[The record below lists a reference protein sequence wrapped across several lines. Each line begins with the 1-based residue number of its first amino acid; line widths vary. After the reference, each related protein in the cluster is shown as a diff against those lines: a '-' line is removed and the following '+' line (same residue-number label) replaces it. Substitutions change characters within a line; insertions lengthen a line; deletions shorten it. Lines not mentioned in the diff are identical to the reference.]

1 MFGVQTSSGNLHE
14 MVIASSSQ
22 AGRVL
27 AQSLSHRHSLDMRT
41 LNTLVKSQR
50 TSKPSPLRKLAAH
63 HHIYMKFTDKW
74 QCCVGIFSHF
84 DLLSAHSFTVTKLMW
99 KAAACLAN
107 IFFPDCYCSPKFA
120 WRSLHSCGYWQAG
133 L

>member
-14 MVIASSSQ
+14 MAIASSSQ

-27 AQSLSHRHSLDMRT
+27 AQPLSHRQNLDMHT

-50 TSKPSPLRKLAAH
+50 TSKLSPLGKWLPII
-63 HHIYMKFTDKW
+63 IYIKFTDKW
-74 QCCVGIFSHF
+74 QCCVGTFSHF
-84 DLLSAHSFTVTKLMW
+84 DLFSGHSFTVTKLMW